1 MREILTKQSNYRQ
14 SSVCARY
21 KWNNPTKGNPHCA
34 RDVNETIVNN
44 REDRFHIH
52 VFIRIKYMTF
62 IYSQPIKLK
71 AILSVREILTI
82 RIKYMTF
89 IYSQPIKLK
98 TILSVREILTKQSN
112 YRLSSVCARYKRNNP
127 TKDNPHCAREIN
139 ETIKLKTI
147 LSVRVISTKQSK

>member
-1 MREILTKQSNYRQ
+1 MREILTKQSNLRK

-21 KWNNPTKGNPHCA
+21 ERYHQTTDSPQCV
-34 RDVNETIVNN
+34 RDTNETIQLKAILIV
-44 REDRFHIH
+44 REMLTKQSRRSLSYSRLYPQF
-52 VFIRIKYMTF
+52 KYMTF

-71 AILSVREILTI
+71 
-82 RIKYMTF
+82 K
-89 IYSQPIKLK
+89 
-98 TILSVREILTKQSN
+98 ILSVREILTKQSN

-147 LSVRVISTKQSK
+147 LSVRVISTKQSR